1 MTTNKKIKKL
11 TWKQL
16 VRLFTAY
23 NDVKSR
29 TNNVALCKDSKLHA
43 VVVFKASNWP
53 DDDCPL
59 DRRSYHCTSNN
70 TCFHSDRYGK
80 KCYASAID
88 GSDSHVDISK
98 QGWEIDYC
106 YLI

>member
-1 MTTNKKIKKL
+1 MNKKKKKL

-16 VRLFTAY
+16 MRLFTMF
-23 NDVKSR
+23 NDVKAR
-29 TNNVALCKDSKLHA
+29 TEAVLVKDSKLHA

-53 DDDCPL
+53 DDYCPL

-80 KCYASAID
+80 KCYASAMD
-88 GSDSHVDISK
+88 GSDSHVNIAV
-98 QGWEIDYC
+98 QGWEIEYC
-106 YLI
+106 YVI